1 MYIYLSWYI
10 DILVYPYVYSIYIYT
25 VIYCRIPIIVSIF
38 ILYYR
43 FYRSGWW
50 FGTCVIFHNIWNNH
64 PNWLSYFSRWIKPPT
79 RDDLSSFPFLHLPIL
94 PMADPRHL
102 WHLVGHA
109 RCDPSRALWSLESRR
124 SQMRSGDVNVHIHIY
139 ICIYIYMVLIQC
151 VDN

>member
-1 MYIYLSWYI
+1 MYIYLSLYI

-79 RDDLSSFPFLHLPIL
+79 RDDLSNFPFLHLPIL

-124 SQMRSGDVNVHIHIY
+124 SQMRSGDVHGLMDVNVHI
-139 ICIYIYMVLIQC
+139 YIYGINTMC
-151 VDN
+151 W